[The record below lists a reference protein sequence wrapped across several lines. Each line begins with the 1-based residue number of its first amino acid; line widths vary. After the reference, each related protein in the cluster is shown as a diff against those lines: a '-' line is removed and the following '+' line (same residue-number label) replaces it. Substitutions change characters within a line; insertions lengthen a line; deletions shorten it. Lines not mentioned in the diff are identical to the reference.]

1 MGRYITQK
9 EEEYF
14 YIGFICGIIHTLLVI
29 WLIGYVL

>member
-1 MGRYITQK
+1 MGRYIK

-14 YIGFICGIIHTLLVI
+14 YIGFICGVVHTLLVI